1 MLARGIMVAIVL
13 CLACGPLAGPAPAQ
27 VHADHVFLVV
37 IDGCAPRYLERLE
50 VPNVRS
56 LMGAGAYTLRA
67 VTVEPSLT
75 LPAMASM
82 TSGLPVRRHNVDW
95 DDWRPQMGPMKVSS
109 VFTEARRA
117 GLRCAGFVGPRKLEH
132 LAPEGVF
139 DVFYSFGQTDQVIMD
154 AAIEHLRDPNQ
165 RTALYLIH
173 LPDTEAAGLRY
184 GWGSIQYM
192 NAVLEADRQLGRLLT
207 AINRL
212 GLSTRSAMVLTSDHG
227 GEADRHDVNVETIMR
242 VPWIVAGVGVR
253 QDYPIP
259 ETVRVYDT
267 APTIMRL
274 LGLDAPETWEGEVPE
289 RALVY

>member
-139 DVFYSFGQTDQVIMD
+139 DVFYSFGQTDQIIMD

-192 NAVLEADRQLGRLLT
+192 NAVLEADRQ
-207 AINRL
+207 
-212 GLSTRSAMVLTSDHG
+212 
-227 GEADRHDVNVETIMR
+227 DVNVETIMR